1 MTLTAKE
8 KWVHYF
14 SLISVFGFVEHIPR
28 DELIE
33 LADRIRHE
41 RCRHLSRE
49 EADSIIK
56 LSLNRLKKMKILNFH
71 LWKKTMDKIKP
82 EIIKSVEKL
91 VHGKFLCIIANDFMQ
106 ASKQGK
112 PFMEYIEKDD
122 HSTFQFIEKKNE
134 NSISIDQFKM
144 ILSSLGIK
152 PESLTLTIKTQIFQ

>member
-14 SLISVFGFVEHIPR
+14 SLISAFGFIEHIPR

-56 LSLNRLKKMKILNFH
+56 
-71 LWKKTMDKIKP
+71 
-82 EIIKSVEKL
+82 EIGE
-91 VHGKFLCIIANDFMQ
+91 
-106 ASKQGK
+106 
-112 PFMEYIEKDD
+112 
-122 HSTFQFIEKKNE
+122 
-134 NSISIDQFKM
+134 
-144 ILSSLGIK
+144 
-152 PESLTLTIKTQIFQ
+152 ESLHGQIVLNDLLATLREEMR